1 MRRTRA
7 IKTKK
12 SDGTPGVIHQDF
24 YNKTL
29 VSTANI
35 KGGSIKLFQSS
46 NTLVLNHAK
55 SDSPMP
61 TKKGSVI
68 VMHAQIMAPD
78 YGILQFDSTNVN
90 VLNDLEIFRN
100 TFELEFKIGNETIHE
115 DALSTLIEPMPMI
128 FKTTDQGTA
137 NNVIRPAIQ
146 AIPRKAESVWMKR
159 SGQLIIPFD
168 RPIPVKDEVFS
179 LELRPMEN
187 AGNPTT
193 LIEPY
198 KIQFRIGA
206 ANDLVGNKV
215 ARG

>member
-1 MRRTRA
+1 MRRTRT

-12 SDGTPGVIHQDF
+12 QDGSQGVTYQDF

-29 VSTANI
+29 VSTANL

-55 SDSPMP
+55 NDSPMP

-68 VMHAQIMAPD
+68 VMHAQILAPD
-78 YGILQFDSTNVN
+78 YGILQFDSTNLGI
-90 VLNDLEIFRN
+90 LNDLEIFRN
-100 TFELEFKIGNETIHE
+100 TFELDFKIGNETIHE

-128 FKTTDQGTA
+128 FKTTDQGTV
-137 NNVIRPAIQ
+137 NNVIRPAFQ

-168 RPIPVKDEVFS
+168 RPIPVKNEVFS

-187 AGNPTT
+187 AVNPTT
-193 LIEPY
+193 QIESY

-206 ANDLVGNKV
+206 SNDLANNKI
-215 ARG
+215 ANR